1 MKEMDQTHQ
10 KNSFIAISSVKN
22 RKKDKDSQSLN
33 KPKRYALMSFRDLPE
48 YMKDNEFILN
58 YYRADWP
65 LKEAFF
71 SLLRWHNET
80 LNVWTHLLGFLLFL
94 GLTMANFLE
103 VPHVVD
109 LLGFFA
115 RSLPISTEANVSNNI
130 SMGTTKL
137 VDLKQISS
145 AGTEYN
151 NSTTLFGNNYS
162 TVEQWP
168 FFVFLSGSMFC
179 LLSSSICHLFSCHSH
194 SMNIFLL
201 RIDYVGI
208 TTMII
213 TSFFPPIYY
222 IFHCDSNWHL
232 GYLGGI
238 TAMGIFTIITL
249 LSPRLSEGKFRG
261 FRALLFSSMGLFGI
275 VPTIHALVVNWD
287 NPRRNHILSYEL
299 AMAFF
304 YLTGTGFYVSRI
316 PERLKPGWFDLAGH
330 SHQIFHVFVVMG
342 ALAHYGATLVI
353 LEWRSKFGCVRISCL
368 FIFLLFFS
376 QYMAKIP
383 SQLIIFSLSS
393 STTNSSSSSIITTTN
408 TTVSGNNTK
417 TNYTTQPEVLSLDT
431 FLSSPDYPN
440 IADLQKR
447 QSNLDKLEHGLVMAR
462 AAIREAIVS
471 KTYKSE
477 KAESFVPRGS
487 IYKNSYAFHQ
497 SHIEMVKRFKVWSY
511 KEGEPPIFHMAPVNN
526 IYAIEGQ
533 FMDEIES
540 EKSPFRATNI
550 EEAHTFFLPLS
561 VSNIVQFIYNPIRS
575 KADYNRDRLFRVVND
590 YVEVVTNKYP
600 YWNRSNG
607 ADHFMVS
614 CHDWAPEISHEKPKL
629 FQYFIRVLCN
639 ANISEGFQP
648 KRDVSL
654 PEINLRSTLSPPDLG
669 QVPQN
674 RTILAFF
681 VGRLHGYIRKILFQE
696 WKDKDNDIQVHEKLQ
711 RGQNYTK
718 LMGKSKYCLC
728 PSGYEVA
735 SPRVVE
741 AINAGCVPVIICDSY
756 SLPFSDV
763 LDWSKFTIQIRP
775 SKIPK
780 LKSILSAIPNEKYL
794 KLYNQ
799 VSQVKRH
806 FVLNRPAQPFDV
818 THMVLHSIWLRR
830 LNVKIGHLNS

>member
-1 MKEMDQTHQ
+1 MAAPYTY
-10 KNSFIAISSVKN
+10 S
-22 RKKDKDSQSLN
+22 
-33 KPKRYALMSFRDLPE
+33 KP
-48 YMKDNEFILN
+48 
-58 YYRADWP
+58 
-65 LKEAFF
+65 
-71 SLLRWHNET
+71 LL
-80 LNVWTHLLGFLLFL
+80 
-94 GLTMANFLE
+94 
-103 VPHVVD
+103 
-109 LLGFFA
+109 
-115 RSLPISTEANVSNNI
+115 
-130 SMGTTKL
+130 L
-137 VDLKQISS
+137 V
-145 AGTEYN
+145 
-151 NSTTLFGNNYS
+151 
-162 TVEQWP
+162 
-168 FFVFLSGSMFC
+168 
-179 LLSSSICHLFSCHSH
+179 
-194 SMNIFLL
+194 
-201 RIDYVGI
+201 
-208 TTMII
+208 
-213 TSFFPPIYY
+213 
-222 IFHCDSNWHL
+222 
-232 GYLGGI
+232 
-238 TAMGIFTIITL
+238 
-249 LSPRLSEGKFRG
+249 
-261 FRALLFSSMGLFGI
+261 
-275 VPTIHALVVNWD
+275 
-287 NPRRNHILSYEL
+287 
-299 AMAFF
+299 
-304 YLTGTGFYVSRI
+304 
-316 PERLKPGWFDLAGH
+316 
-330 SHQIFHVFVVMG
+330 
-342 ALAHYGATLVI
+342 
-353 LEWRSKFGCVRISCL
+353 SCL

-614 CHDWAPEISHEKPKL
+614 CHDWAPEISHGNPEIFNNL
-629 FQYFIRVLCN
+629 IRGLCN
-639 ANISEGFQP
+639 ANTSEGFQP
-648 KRDVSL
+648 NRDVSIPELNL
-654 PEINLRSTLSPPDLG
+654 PPGTLGPPNLGLAPSNRS
-669 QVPQN
+669 
-674 RTILAFF
+674 ILAFF
-681 VGRLHGYIRKILFQE
+681 AGGEHGYVRKILFQH
-696 WKDKDNDIQVHEKLQ
+696 WKDKDNEVQVHEKVLGPQ
-711 RGQNYTK
+711 GYTV
-718 LMGKSKYCLC
+718 LMGQSKFCLC

-735 SPRVVE
+735 SPRLVE
-741 AINAGCVPVIICDSY
+741 SINVGCVPVIISSNY

-763 LDWSKFTIQIRP
+763 LDWSKFSIHIP
-775 SKIPK
+775 VSKIPEI
-780 LKSILSAIPNEKYL
+780 KSILKGISNEEYL
-794 KLYNQ
+794 KMYKRI
-799 VSQVKRH
+799 SKVKRH
-806 FVLNRPAQPFDV
+806 FMVNRPAQPFDV
-818 THMVLHSIWLRR
+818 IHMVLHSIWLRR
-830 LNVKIGHLNS
+830 LDFKLNLES